1 MKEKKICNKCFGKGY
16 RTELK
21 GIRDLRNIRDG
32 KTISDFSGDAI
43 GSFTAMIFCDC
54 DGGKELEIR
63 VKEYADWKMKELHKQ
78 RILKKF
84 GSEDAK
90 RQYFMQ
96 KQRECRA
103 RKKLSNKDKIK

>member
-1 MKEKKICNKCFGKGY
+1 MKEEIIAGLDNIKIDIAKSVL
-16 RTELK
+16 E
-21 GIRDLRNIRDG
+21 
-32 KTISDFSGDAI
+32 
-43 GSFTAMIFCDC
+43 
-54 DGGKELEIR
+54 ELEIQKNCKKMLPKI
-63 VKEYADWKMKELHKQ
+63 KEYFSQALDQYADWKMKELHKQ